1 MYNFRHLKRLIP
13 FFLFTVPAVLLYI
26 IFIIYP
32 LANGLYYSLTDWN
45 GVSRTY
51 NFVGL
56 GNYFDVFKSNRSV
69 MIILRTIIYAL
80 VLTAVC
86 TVLSVILAILLNPK
100 RRGQSFFRFVFF
112 FPAVCS
118 SITIGLI
125 FNQVFSNL
133 LPSIGKAMGI
143 KFLSASLLSSSKT
156 AMAAILLINAWKE
169 VAIPTVLAIA
179 GLQTIPEEI
188 IESAKIDGATSRQT
202 FWKVTLPLLMPTIS
216 IIIILIFRDG
226 LMVFDYIQATTGGGP
241 GFSTM
246 SIAVQIY
253 QHAFSEMKFA
263 YSSAES
269 TLVFILISL
278 IAVVQLKITKM
289 KD

>member
-100 RRGQSFFRFVFF
+100 RRGQS
-112 FPAVCS
+112 
-118 SITIGLI
+118 
-125 FNQVFSNL
+125 QD
-133 LPSIGKAMGI
+133 LP
-143 KFLSASLLSSSKT
+143 
-156 AMAAILLINAWKE
+156 
-169 VAIPTVLAIA
+169 
-179 GLQTIPEEI
+179 
-188 IESAKIDGATSRQT
+188 
-202 FWKVTLPLLMPTIS
+202 
-216 IIIILIFRDG
+216 
-226 LMVFDYIQATTGGGP
+226 
-241 GFSTM
+241 
-246 SIAVQIY
+246 
-253 QHAFSEMKFA
+253 
-263 YSSAES
+263 
-269 TLVFILISL
+269 
-278 IAVVQLKITKM
+278 VQLRIPGTASQTCHH
-289 KD
+289 